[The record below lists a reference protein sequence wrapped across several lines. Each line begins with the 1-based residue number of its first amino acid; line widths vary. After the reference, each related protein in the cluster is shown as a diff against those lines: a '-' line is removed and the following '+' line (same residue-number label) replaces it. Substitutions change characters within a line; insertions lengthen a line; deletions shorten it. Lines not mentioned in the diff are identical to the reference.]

1 MAIVINGDGSIS
13 GISAGGLPTGS
24 VTADTLATNSVD
36 SDELV
41 NGAIDAGHLASGV
54 GGAWTLIGTQTASAS
69 ASLTQTGLDST
80 YDTYAIVFSDMVPAG
95 DGEYVRFRVGDSGGV
110 DSAASDYCYHYTNMT
125 TAGTTYTGGNDTAN
139 DCIILMGTC
148 GNATGEG
155 WGGVAYINRPG
166 DGSVWPIIHF
176 YGGSL
181 GPTAN
186 QMNTLGAFG
195 ARLASITLDRVNISM
210 SSSNIT
216 SGRMSVFG
224 IAHT

>member
-80 YDTYAIVFSDMVPAG
+80 YDCYAVVGTEFLPAT
-95 DGEYVRFRVGDSGGV
+95 DFVDLHIRLGDSGGI
-110 DSAASDYCYHYTNMT
+110 DSGASDYDYHANALNVASSAYNGVGATADAYIRTNGSWGNAST
-125 TAGTTYTGGNDTAN
+125 EGGGIVFYIYRSSDDSSYPHISGTVIGGNTSGGSTGG
-139 DCIILMGTC
+139 
-148 GNATGEG
+148 
-155 WGGVAYINRPG
+155 VF
-166 DGSVWPIIHF
+166 V
-176 YGGSL
+176 
-181 GPTAN
+181 
-186 QMNTLGAFG
+186 G
-195 ARLASITLDRVNISM
+195 ARLSAIVMDRVQLYFSSGNIA
-210 SSSNIT
+210 
-216 SGRMSVFG
+216 SGRMSVYG